1 MNSPYQI
8 ITECALFFNV
18 STEDIISSSR
28 KGYSVTDARAV
39 ACYIINRKMGK
50 SSTETGRLFHRNHST
65 VLAAVK
71 KCERWL
77 SFPKSNPAA
86 VQAINYIEDKYFN

>member
-28 KGYSVTDARAV
+28 KSYSVTDARAV

-50 SSTETGRLFHRNHST
+50 SSTETGRLFYRDHST

-77 SFPKSNPAA
+77 SFPKANPTA
-86 VQAINYIEDKYFN
+86 VKAINYIENKYFN

>member
-39 ACYIINRKMGK
+39 ACYIINRKMGNHGR
-50 SSTETGRLFHRNHST
+50 GRLMVRELCDGIERNRYGSLNET
-65 VLAAVK
+65 VYRVK
-71 KCERWL
+71 LGESQEGK
-77 SFPKSNPAA
+77 
-86 VQAINYIEDKYFN
+86 